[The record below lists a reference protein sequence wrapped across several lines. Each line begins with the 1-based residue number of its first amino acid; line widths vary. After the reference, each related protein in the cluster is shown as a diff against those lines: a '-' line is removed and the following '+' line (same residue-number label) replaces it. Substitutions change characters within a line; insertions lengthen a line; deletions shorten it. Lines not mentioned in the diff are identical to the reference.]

1 MYRSVHKQVCV
12 LYKKKSDE
20 LRQIK
25 ITLVKQIQQKTEQN
39 KCFV

>member
-1 MYRSVHKQVCV
+1 MYRSAHKQVCV

-39 KCFV
+39 